1 MSDQGIKKY
10 KIPYSS
16 LPAINSQ
23 SEGYTLKY
31 RIVSEDKNRLS
42 HWSPIV
48 LVQPNYTYVV
58 GQIRHTSGSQV
69 SSFIWDSVIVLK
81 DIKSMQSINNKLLNS
96 NLATLTTSGAHY
108 MNVGDWVTV
117 EGVDS
122 TFNGTYQIS
131 AVTTNTFSYYKNS
144 GNVASTVVS
153 PYGTYKTNSLVRTAL
168 EYDIWIR
175 WDRNDGGD
183 WIYKERIESTSI
195 SYPHPS
201 FYTINGA
208 VQPSS
213 PNRVSIEIYLKGYPI
228 ERGDGIPF
236 NTGAPFL
243 KAYQLLN
250 ETI

>member
-1 MSDQGIKKY
+1 MADQGIKKY
-10 KIPYSS
+10 RVPYSS
-16 LPAINSQ
+16 LPAINSS

-31 RIVSEDKNRLS
+31 RIVSEDKNRVS
-42 HWSPIV
+42 HWSPIT
-48 LVQPNYTYVV
+48 LVQPNYTYVQ
-58 GQIRHTSGSQV
+58 GQIRHLTGGQT
-69 SSFIWDSVIVLK
+69 SSFTWDSIIMLK
-81 DIKSMQSINNKLLNS
+81 DIKSVQAITNKVLNT

-117 EGVDS
+117 DEVDS
-122 TFNGTYQIS
+122 VFNGTYQIS
-131 AVTTNTFSYYKNS
+131 AVTTNTFSYYKNH
-144 GNVASTVVS
+144 GNVGSTAVS
-153 PYGTYKTNSLVRTAL
+153 PNGIYITNSLVRTAL

-208 VQPSS
+208 VQPSA
-213 PNRVSIEIYLKGYPI
+213 PNRVSIEVYLRGYPI
-228 ERGDGIPF
+228 VRGDGLPLA
-236 NTGAPFL
+236 TGTPFL
-243 KAYQLLN
+243 KVYQLLD